1 MIKLHYHYL
10 LSKINLII
18 ISILVLIIFL
28 TFNISINIFDN
39 HINEFINKE
48 YINVNYHNIYILIN
62 KLCTVLFSC
71 YLFGYSFYYNNDN
84 YAVLIT
90 SFRKNRLPYLYTKIL
105 TLSLIVIIFNAIIYI
120 LYLLIGIIGNRYF
133 TFQTYILNIFIQSI
147 LINLIY
153 GYLASILIM
162 FIKSYFVILIPYLL
176 FIVSEIL
183 GDYQSLFVDLYH
195 LLLPTIIND
204 SSNNQY
210 VLLCLLFI
218 YYLIIFTFCY
228 QKHEI

>member
-1 MIKLHYHYL
+1 MHQVLQLTLDPPLHDL
-10 LSKINLII
+10 QT
-18 ISILVLIIFL
+18 ILVV
-28 TFNISINIFDN
+28 S
-39 HINEFINKE
+39 
-48 YINVNYHNIYILIN
+48 
-62 KLCTVLFSC
+62 

-153 GYLASILIM
+153 GYLTSILIM

-183 GDYQSLFVDLYH
+183 GDYQSLFVELYH
-195 LLLPTIIND
+195 LLLPTIINNN
-204 SSNNQY
+204 SNNQY